1 MYCKN
6 CGNENFENGICT
18 VCGQP
23 AQAETEQQCCGC
35 EDTQV
40 NAEEQAYGYEEA
52 QINAQE
58 QGYGYGYGY
67 GEPQYDGFDAPVETP
82 DAGKS
87 LGIAALACG
96 IFSFVGGS
104 VCTCIA
110 SMLGGLLP
118 GVAAVAAVIL
128 GILALGKSKA
138 SGHKNILAIVG
149 IALGALSVV
158 VIGVLII
165 VNMVAGGIMGAAMAA
180 GEYYY

>member
-23 AQAETEQQCCGC
+23 AQAETEQQCYGC
-35 EDTQV
+35 KDTQV

-58 QGYGYGYGY
+58 QSYGYGY

-82 DAGKS
+82 DAGKG

-149 IALGALSVV
+149 IVLGALSVV
-158 VIGVLII
+158 VIIVLII
-165 VNMVAGGIMGAAMAA
+165 VNIVAGGIMGAAMAS
-180 GEYYY
+180 GGYYY